1 MAGKQKWGTKQDW
14 LTGQAWCTLVF
25 KGLSRVNPYVVFNPF
40 PGCQGSS
47 LTLQH
52 GSTVGCRKDKGG
64 VCVQWGVPAHLPT
77 SSAPS
82 CSWERATKATESLGL
97 VWVRNVNL
105 CQGRQLQ
112 ALAK

>member
-64 VCVQWGVPAHLPT
+64 VCSGGYLPT
-77 SSAPS
+77 SPPVLPPAAAGKGQLKQLNPWDLS
-82 CSWERATKATESLGL
+82 GL
-97 VWVRNVNL
+97 EM
-105 CQGRQLQ
+105 
-112 ALAK
+112 